1 MKDFI
6 NNWLVRDMIHYLFNR
21 VLEME
26 EFDNSGK
33 YSKVLL

>member
-1 MKDFI
+1 MEYFI
-6 NNWLVRDMIHYLFNR
+6 INWLVRDMIHYLFNR
-21 VLEME
+21 VLEIE